1 MGIALP
7 QLAPAS
13 EDRVSG
19 AQVIDGSLK
28 FDGATSGGVHGFG
41 HLRRTSSGASGGG
54 TFTISWWAK
63 RGSMRGDWQY
73 MIAGDNGSL
82 WGVGFVGTSGDYD
95 SLTLFNGSHQYSAAR
110 FRDNSG
116 WYHIVLSVDADD
128 GPRLWVNGEL
138 QSNANTNASW
148 NLNNTMY
155 IGKWVDSGTAHNY
168 DGYLAQYTCI
178 DGLELGPSYFAYNDP
193 LTGAWRP
200 KKFVAEG
207 TTVND
212 GTVWSDSS
220 SDPNNVKASGAA
232 GQLFN
237 GNLSA
242 GGVVLNKTTTSSNNW
257 YEALTGVSIPCN
269 NSVAFYSAN
278 GASTATMRINGDDNL
293 KVEAQTSTNGWWALN
308 FEGIITKIELA
319 YLDGSGSSNTY
330 YGIQIDGVTLIDSTT
345 QNLAFGNAGF
355 YLPLDGNT
363 PVGQDLSGNGN
374 DWKPQGFGGSVEL
387 DNHTITGARPIL
399 NTTQGGAI
407 AAPGVFGSKE
417 SKNYTVTTA
426 NGGVYQFDLTSGD
439 NPSLSFIRGAT
450 YRFDYSSHTGHPLLF
465 SSTNPDSSTTAY
477 TTGTNIASNVISF
490 TVPHDAPDT
499 LYYYCSAHPT
509 NMNGTISVTTD
520 ETKADKYAAN
530 CVLALPLVGNNTD
543 VCDQINCT
551 TTAKVLAPQGNATNS
566 KRQSNWYGESFK
578 FDGSGDYLGATS
590 HADFAMGTGDFTLEC
605 WVYKESSGAF
615 MNFLATRGGPGTTA
629 GFTWGSQSSGNGYD
643 IEFYTN
649 GLQLNGGNQWI
660 TDKRW
665 HHVAVTRSGTTLR
678 SYVNGILNSTATNSQ
693 NLTNTS
699 LAIGITND
707 ASQGPLDGYLQDIR
721 IYKGVAKYTG
731 GTIDNQVFV
740 IPATEPN
747 IMPDS
752 PSGAAVKS
760 QLTEITDGAV
770 AFNGDTYLTV
780 SDSADFT
787 MGTDDFT
794 IEMTIMPDDSN
805 HQKLLLAH
813 TSGGDYGP
821 FNLYTDSGELR
832 LYSSSNGSGWISGL
846 GPLVIGK
853 PSVNKWSHVAVT
865 RSGNTFR
872 VFLDGKLTG
881 SATSSASLMDPTGKL
896 QIAARNGA
904 SKWSGHVSN
913 VRIIKGT
920 ALYTTSFAPP
930 TKKLTNVTNTK
941 LLCCQ
946 SNTRPG
952 DATVAPLISGVN
964 NGTQW
969 SGSLT
974 TGSKFRSGFPAADA
988 FNGES
993 KSSTNDCAAVDI
1005 IQYGF
1010 VEFTFGGGVPFT
1022 TLQMQC
1028 DDNNSGLVYVNGVDI
1043 TSQLPTGSLTNT
1055 TITGV
1060 SSPLTSLKMIKT
1072 TSDTSSVY
1080 LGSVT
1085 VDGTMLVDP
1094 VGPGGDEAPVATKFN
1109 PLNTDITTVRRASG
1123 SQVTLNPKDFRSFS
1137 NGPSYNLQ
1145 NGNLT
1150 VYMVGGNANA
1160 SKDRGLVASTI
1171 DIPDDGKWYCEIHT
1185 EYMQNDDIALGIASD
1200 IVEGYYET
1208 GGNVKRGAYLLRQN
1222 GIFYYPYGQL
1232 GSGISR
1238 VYNSGDMIGLAVDL
1252 ASDTKTITFYKN
1264 GFELYSHVI
1273 DRLEGPFK
1281 VVAGTDA
1288 GSSVGTYR
1296 LNFNFGQKPFKSPP
1310 PEGFLPLT
1318 IAAERP
1324 DTVITHPDEYFE
1336 ATTYRGTGATKNVN
1350 VGHKPDLIWIKDRT
1364 DTNNHDNNLITSII
1378 GAPNILMSNSNVSEI
1393 TNSTDGLTA
1402 ITDTGFTLGANTAG
1416 TQSYELNK
1424 NNNNYIAWTW
1434 KAGGSSN
1441 TFNVDGVGYANASDV
1456 NMTAG
1461 ALNSVAY
1468 NTSNWVSKT
1477 TVSNLYGSHSIN
1489 SIFNGQYGHIHGTQG
1504 NTLTLSW
1511 VPGTIKGR
1519 VRLLLRNAGSPGNH
1533 QYKVH
1538 GGTTQSISNVSS
1550 SRGWFDLGDV
1560 DLTHYY
1566 APHPSSG
1573 NAAMIEAIELD
1584 GKMLIDSSQT
1594 PQDMPTMVPTGC
1606 SVGTKQGFSIIK
1618 HTGTGNT
1625 GSLPHGLTKT
1635 PEFIITKVYSG
1646 GTGNWNVYFNFI
1658 DGSNDYLYLNS
1669 TQSKGDS
1676 SLHPALPT
1684 VFYFGYTSNSYIHY
1698 LWHSV
1703 PGLQKFG
1710 TYKGNS
1716 NANGPFIE
1724 CGFRPAAVLLKKI
1737 NNTDTNSGWHWY
1749 DNKRNTSNPAN
1760 NFVLASHPY
1769 YENRAANNTA
1779 TVSSYTVDFLS
1790 NGFRLS
1796 HSSNNL
1802 NTAGSDYIYAAW
1814 AEAPTDNLYGAM
1826 SSAR

>member
-63 RGSMRGDWQY
+63 RSSMRGDWQY

-82 WGVGFVGTSGDYD
+82 WGVGFAGSSSGQLD
-95 SLTLFNGSHQYSAAR
+95 SLTLFNGSHQYSSAR
-110 FRDNSG
+110 FRDNAG
-116 WYHIVLSVDADD
+116 WYHIVLVVNSSS
-128 GPRLWVNGEL
+128 GSKLWVNGVA
-138 QSNANTNASW
+138 QSNTNSNSSY

-155 IGKWVDSGTAHNY
+155 IGKWVDSGTPHNY

-178 DGLELGPSYFAYNDP
+178 DGLELGPSYFAYTDP
-193 LTGAWRP
+193 LTDAWRP

-212 GTVWSDSS
+212 GTDW
-220 SDPNNVKASGAA
+220 G
-232 GQLFN
+232 
-237 GNLSA
+237 
-242 GGVVLNKTTTSSNNW
+242 
-257 YEALTGVSIPCN
+257 
-269 NSVAFYSAN
+269 
-278 GASTATMRINGDDNL
+278 TATMSGSGTVNNKSNIFDGSESTAGGSTGANTDLTFTLPKSIDVKKSVRIYANQNGTARINNEDFVVTTSGGAKWITVFDGSTEFSSL
-293 KVEAQTSTNGWWALN
+293 TITSTGGDTCDIRA
-308 FEGIITKIELA
+308 IEV
-319 YLDGSGSSNTY
+319 
-330 YGIQIDGVTLIDSTT
+330 DGVKLKSNTT

-407 AAPGVFGSKE
+407 AAPGVFGSKV

-426 NGGVYQFDLTSGD
+426 NGGIYQFDLTSGD

-509 NMNGTISVTTD
+509 NMNGAISVTTD

-605 WVYKESSGAF
+605 WVYKESSGGF

-693 NLTNTS
+693 NFSNTS
-699 LAIGITND
+699 LAIGMTND
-707 ASQGPLDGYLQDIR
+707 ASQGALDGYLQDIR

-740 IPATEPN
+740 IPATESN

-780 SDSADFT
+780 SDSDDFT

-805 HQKLLLAH
+805 HQRLLLAH

-920 ALYTTSFAPP
+920 ALYTTDFAPP

-974 TGSKFRSGFPAADA
+974 TGSEFRSGFPAADA
-988 FNGES
+988 FNGVT
-993 KSSTNDCAAVDI
+993 KTNTNDCAAPEINKVS
-1005 IQYGF
+1005 F
-1010 VEFTFGGGVPFT
+1010 VEFDFGSGIPFT

-1028 DDNNSGLVYVNGVDI
+1028 DDNNEGTVKVNGVDI

-1060 SSPLTSLKMIKT
+1060 TSPLKT
-1072 TSDTSSVY
+1072 VRLDAVNANASSVY
-1080 LGSVT
+1080 LGSIT
-1085 VDGTMLVDP
+1085 IDGTMLVDP
-1094 VGPGGDEAPVATKFN
+1094 VAPGGDEAPVATKFN
-1109 PLNTDITTVRRASG
+1109 PLNTDITTVRKASG
-1123 SQVTLNPKDFRSFS
+1123 SQVTLNAKDYRSFA
-1137 NGPSYNLQ
+1137 NGPTYNLQ

-1150 VYMVGGNANA
+1150 AYMVGGNANA

-1171 DIPDDGKWYCEIHT
+1171 DIPNGGKWYCEIHT
-1185 EYMQNDDIALGIASD
+1185 EYMQNDDIALGIASQL
-1200 IVEGYYET
+1200 VKGYYEL
-1208 GGNVKRGAYLLRQN
+1208 GGNSKPGAYLLRQN
-1222 GIFYYPYGQL
+1222 GIFHYPTGQL
-1232 GSGISR
+1232 SSSSSR
-1238 VYNSGDMIGLAVDL
+1238 QYNSGDMVGLAVDF

-1264 GFELYSHVI
+1264 GFELYSYTVDI
-1273 DRLEGPFK
+1273 LQGPFK

-1296 LNFNFGQKPFKSPP
+1296 LNFNFGQKPFKFPP
-1310 PEGFLPLT
+1310 PVGFKALT
-1318 IAAERP
+1318 TVRP
-1324 DTVITHPDEYFE
+1324 DTVITHPDQYIK
-1336 ATTYRGTGATKNVN
+1336 ATTYRGNGASRSID
-1350 VGHKPDLIWIKDRT
+1350 VGFRPDMIWLKDRT
-1364 DTNNHDNNLITSII
+1364 QATHNNNVIDSLN
-1378 GAPNILMSNSNVSEI
+1378 GAPNIIVPDNAGTTLI
-1393 TNSTDGLTA
+1393 TNTTDGLTA
-1402 ITDTGFTLGANTAG
+1402 ITDTGFNLGANTGG

-1424 NNNNYIAWTW
+1424 NGNNYVAWTW
-1434 KAGGSSN
+1434 RAGGAPTATN
-1441 TFNVDGVGYANASDV
+1441 TNTSGAMAANSVSIDGVLQS
-1456 NMTAG
+1456 
-1461 ALNSVAY
+1461 AY
-1468 NTSNWVSKT
+1468 TPS
-1477 TVSNLYGSHSIN
+1477 
-1489 SIFNGQYGHIHGTQG
+1489 
-1504 NTLTLSW
+1504 
-1511 VPGTIKGR
+1511 
-1519 VRLLLRNAGSPGNH
+1519 GSPNK
-1533 QYKVH
+1533 YPSKM
-1538 GGTTQSISNVSS
+1538 SI
-1550 SRGWFDLGDV
+1550 
-1560 DLTHYY
+1560 
-1566 APHPSSG
+1566 
-1573 NAAMIEAIELD
+1573 
-1584 GKMLIDSSQT
+1584 
-1594 PQDMPTMVPTGC
+1594 
-1606 SVGTKQGFSIIK
+1606 GTKQGFSVVQWEDGPSSNKNI
-1618 HTGTGNT
+1618 
-1625 GSLPHGLTKT
+1625 PHGLSEI
-1635 PEFIITKVYSG
+1635 PSFFIIKNVDAGDNYVTYS
-1646 GTGNWNVYFNFI
+1646 TNI
-1658 DGSNDYLYLNS
+1658 DGSLDY
-1669 TQSKGDS
+1669 
-1676 SLHPALPT
+1676 
-1684 VFYFGYTSNSYIHY
+1684 VFNY
-1698 LWHSV
+1698 
-1703 PGLQKFG
+1703 
-1710 TYKGNS
+1710 
-1716 NANGPFIE
+1716 
-1724 CGFRPAAVLLKKI
+1724 VL
-1737 NNTDTNSGWHWY
+1737 
-1749 DNKRNTSNPAN
+1749 
-1760 NFVLASHPY
+1760 
-1769 YENRAANNTA
+1769 
-1779 TVSSYTVDFLS
+1779 TVSQILQEFFLRHQKWS
-1790 NGFRLS
+1790 S
-1796 HSSNNL
+1796 HQIVLELISCI
-1802 NTAGSDYIYAAW
+1802 AGTMFLDYINPEHIEDLIAV
-1814 AEAPTDNLYGAM
+1814 TDLQ
-1826 SSAR
+1826 